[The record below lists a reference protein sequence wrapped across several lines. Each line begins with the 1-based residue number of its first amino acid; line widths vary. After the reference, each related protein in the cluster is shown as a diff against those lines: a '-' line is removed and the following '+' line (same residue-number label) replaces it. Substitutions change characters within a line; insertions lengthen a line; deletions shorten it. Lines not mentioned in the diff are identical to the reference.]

1 MFRFRL
7 LGKDFFAKVSA
18 YVIAEELYG
27 KTIYYAILR
36 QLPFLNGPYRDF
48 KIINKR
54 KIYMLTYKKEIYR
67 KTLLHT
73 LIASC
78 FSIPAL
84 AVAAA
89 GDTSPTMGTEGSG
102 EFWKE
107 PNQNI
112 DGDYKATLAPNSG
125 EQFARPKGLIVRAN
139 NQVEIKGKTNIN
151 VTLASEANSG
161 LAVDSNA
168 AYGIAVGYDYAG
180 GNASDT
186 ASLTLHDD
194 ANITV
199 KNTENTVKSTKNFGG
214 ATAPFGHQL
223 SGVKVYRK
231 NGAKPVFN
239 SEKKLTINVE
249 DKTTAKIGDYL
260 VGLYVSGDGAEA
272 NLKDSDITVKANGKF
287 SAALKIGKPEL
298 PNTEKPADYK
308 GAVVNSTGKMVL
320 DTTES
325 KDSATVRLFGTKSR
339 LIADSDTS
347 SGEIKSG
354 NSAVVFDTQDYTT
367 KVSAFFISD
376 NVSRNE
382 SNKDQEVRL
391 NNTKITTTSDDASLI
406 VADAKTEN
414 SFAVTFAGNKVASW
428 FNNGEFVAENA
439 KFTLKGKDS
448 EAKAAENGWLA
459 ETKVAT
465 TKGADLT
472 FTLSDQA
479 KAIGLMQQQ
488 SKGNVHSKLD
498 VHVTNQ
504 AVWEL
509 KQKGDEQRS
518 TINALTLDKGVL
530 DASKNIPNGSTKTD
544 YKVKLVKQDGTE
556 GTLTSN
562 NGEITLANGSYED
575 KLTVEGNYT
584 ANNGVLKV
592 NTHWDSN
599 DANNGK
605 SDLLEITGNAEGTTK
620 VVSLKADGTE
630 NMIDGTIGS
639 IAADLAKNST
649 AVVRVQGESN
659 LKNFTGI
666 AKTTGAGELQLAS
679 KKVGN
684 TTEYFWTVVSTN
696 KDAIYTASV
705 PAYTLIPNLNLEVG
719 YETVGTLH
727 QRRGE
732 NQALSW
738 EKSQANSQIWGRI
751 IGKHI
756 ALDGKKRLNLSANL
770 AGFQFGHDFD
780 ISSSENGGKRLTG
793 GYVGYT
799 HANSKFYDEYRA
811 ENGVVIDDKYTG
823 KAKTENLHVGVTH
836 TRYSEDGSYIDFVG
850 QLSWMQNKYNS
861 LDSKAKNHGLGVA
874 LSGEVG
880 RPFVLSKE
888 KTNNGDSWIIEPQAQ
903 LIYQY
908 LGLNSFTDDMR
919 SVHQDK
925 QHNLRSRIGVRFA
938 YNNLTDHEKV
948 RTLYFTTN
956 VWHNFRNTSANNIG
970 EDNVTEKLAKT
981 WGEVGLGAQFATSSN
996 THIYADARYE
1006 QSLSGTKHQGYKGS
1020 IGIKYSW

>member
-1 MFRFRL
+1 
-7 LGKDFFAKVSA
+7 
-18 YVIAEELYG
+18 
-27 KTIYYAILR
+27 
-36 QLPFLNGPYRDF
+36 
-48 KIINKR
+48 
-54 KIYMLTYKKEIYR
+54 MLTYKKEIFR

-239 SEKKLTINVE
+239 SEKKLTITVE

-459 ETKVAT
+459 ETKVAV

-498 VHVTNQ
+498 VHVNNQ

-738 EKSQANSQIWGRI
+738 EKSQANNQIWGRI

-756 ALDGKKRLNLSANL
+756 ALDGKKRLNLSADL

-780 ISSSENGGKRLTG
+780 ISSSKNGGKRLTG

-811 ENGVVIDDKYTG
+811 ENGVVLDDKYTG

-956 VWHNFRNTSANNIG
+956 VWHNFRNTSASNIG

>member
-1 MFRFRL
+1 
-7 LGKDFFAKVSA
+7 
-18 YVIAEELYG
+18 
-27 KTIYYAILR
+27 
-36 QLPFLNGPYRDF
+36 
-48 KIINKR
+48 
-54 KIYMLTYKKEIYR
+54 MLTYKKEIFR

-376 NVSRNE
+376 DVSRNE
-382 SNKDQEVRL
+382 PNKDQEVRL
-391 NNTKITTTSDDASLI
+391 NNTKITTTSNDASLI
-406 VADAKTEN
+406 VADARKES

-498 VHVTNQ
+498 VHVNNQ

-738 EKSQANSQIWGRI
+738 EKSQANNQIWGRI

-756 ALDGKKRLNLSANL
+756 ALDGKKRLNLSADL

-956 VWHNFRNTSANNIG
+956 VWHNFRNTSASNIG

>member
-1 MFRFRL
+1 
-7 LGKDFFAKVSA
+7 
-18 YVIAEELYG
+18 
-27 KTIYYAILR
+27 
-36 QLPFLNGPYRDF
+36 
-48 KIINKR
+48 
-54 KIYMLTYKKEIYR
+54 MLTYKKEIFR

-89 GDTSPTMGTEGSG
+89 DDTSPTVGTEGSG

-223 SGVKVYRK
+223 SGVKVYRN

-239 SEKKLTINVE
+239 SEKKLTITVE

-320 DTTES
+320 NTEDT

-382 SNKDQEVRL
+382 PNKDQEVRL

-459 ETKVAT
+459 ETKVAA

-488 SKGNVHSKLD
+488 SKGDVHSKLD
-498 VHVTNQ
+498 VHVNNR

-518 TINALTLDKGVL
+518 TINALTLDNGIL
-530 DASKNIPNGSTKTD
+530 DASKNAPNGSAGTD
-544 YKVKLVKQDGTE
+544 YKVKLVKQDGSD

-738 EKSQANSQIWGRI
+738 EKSQANNQIWGRI

-811 ENGVVIDDKYTG
+811 ENGVVLDDKYTG

-861 LDSKAKNHGLGVA
+861 FDSKAKNHGLGVA

-956 VWHNFRNTSANNIG
+956 VWHNFRNTSASNIG

>member
-1 MFRFRL
+1 
-7 LGKDFFAKVSA
+7 
-18 YVIAEELYG
+18 
-27 KTIYYAILR
+27 
-36 QLPFLNGPYRDF
+36 
-48 KIINKR
+48 
-54 KIYMLTYKKEIYR
+54 MLTYKKEIFR

-89 GDTSPTMGTEGSG
+89 DDTSPTVGTEGSG

-239 SEKKLTINVE
+239 SEKKLTITVE

-376 NVSRNE
+376 DVSRNE

-406 VADAKTEN
+406 VADARKES

-488 SKGNVHSKLD
+488 SKGDVRSKLD
-498 VHVTNQ
+498 VHVNSR

-518 TINALTLDKGVL
+518 TINALALDNGIL
-530 DASKNIPNGSTKTD
+530 DASKNAPNGSAGTD
-544 YKVKLVKQDGTE
+544 YKVKLVQQDGTV
-556 GTLTSN
+556 GTLTST
-562 NGEITLANGSYED
+562 NGEITLANSSYND
-575 KLTVEGNYT
+575 KLTIEGNYKAT
-584 ANNGVLKV
+584 NGILKV
-592 NTHWDSN
+592 NTKWNSD
-599 DANNGK
+599 DVNGGI

-696 KDAIYTASV
+696 NDAIYTASV

-738 EKSQANSQIWGRI
+738 EKSQANNQIWGRI

-811 ENGVVIDDKYTG
+811 ENGVVLDDKYTG

-861 LDSKAKNHGLGVA
+861 FDSKAKNHGLGVA

-956 VWHNFRNTSANNIG
+956 VWHNFRNTSASNIG

>member
-1 MFRFRL
+1 
-7 LGKDFFAKVSA
+7 
-18 YVIAEELYG
+18 
-27 KTIYYAILR
+27 
-36 QLPFLNGPYRDF
+36 
-48 KIINKR
+48 
-54 KIYMLTYKKEIYR
+54 MLTYKKEIFR

-89 GDTSPTMGTEGSG
+89 DDTSPTMGTEGSG

-125 EQFARPKGLIVRAN
+125 EQFARPKGIIVRAN

-186 ASLTLHDD
+186 ASLTLHND

-239 SEKKLTINVE
+239 SEKKLTITVE

-459 ETKVAT
+459 ETKVAV

-498 VHVTNQ
+498 VHVNNQ

-679 KKVGN
+679 RVEDSTN
-684 TTEYFWTVVSTN
+684 STEYFWTVVSTN

-956 VWHNFRNTSANNIG
+956 VWHNFRNTSASNIS

>member
-1 MFRFRL
+1 
-7 LGKDFFAKVSA
+7 
-18 YVIAEELYG
+18 
-27 KTIYYAILR
+27 
-36 QLPFLNGPYRDF
+36 
-48 KIINKR
+48 
-54 KIYMLTYKKEIYR
+54 MLTYKKEIFR

-89 GDTSPTMGTEGSG
+89 DDTSPTMGTEGSG

-186 ASLTLHDD
+186 ASLTLHND

-239 SEKKLTINVE
+239 SEKKLTITVE

-308 GAVVNSTGKMVL
+308 GAVVNSTGRMVL
-320 DTTES
+320 NTEET

-459 ETKVAT
+459 ETKVAA

-498 VHVTNQ
+498 VHVNNQ

-780 ISSSENGGKRLTG
+780 ISSSGNGGKRLTG

-811 ENGVVIDDKYTG
+811 ENGVVLDDKYTG

-956 VWHNFRNTSANNIG
+956 VWHNFRNTSASNSG

>member
-1 MFRFRL
+1 
-7 LGKDFFAKVSA
+7 
-18 YVIAEELYG
+18 
-27 KTIYYAILR
+27 
-36 QLPFLNGPYRDF
+36 
-48 KIINKR
+48 
-54 KIYMLTYKKEIYR
+54 MLTYKKEIFR

-89 GDTSPTMGTEGSG
+89 DDTSPTMGTEGSG

-186 ASLTLHDD
+186 ASLTLHND

-239 SEKKLTINVE
+239 SEKKLTITVE

-459 ETKVAT
+459 ETKVAV

-498 VHVTNQ
+498 VHVNNQ

-756 ALDGKKRLNLSANL
+756 ALDGKKRLNLSADL

-811 ENGVVIDDKYTG
+811 ENGVVLDDKYTG

-956 VWHNFRNTSANNIG
+956 VWHNFRNTSASNIG

>member
-1 MFRFRL
+1 
-7 LGKDFFAKVSA
+7 
-18 YVIAEELYG
+18 
-27 KTIYYAILR
+27 
-36 QLPFLNGPYRDF
+36 
-48 KIINKR
+48 
-54 KIYMLTYKKEIYR
+54 MLTCKKEMYR

-78 FSIPAL
+78 FSVPASAFAVDIPDINIDVTKSNEHVGYEPSDSGNTVVTGNVNITIKPETL
-84 AVAAA
+84 A
-89 GDTSPTMGTEGSG
+89 GDPSKHEHT
-102 EFWKE
+102 
-107 PNQNI
+107 
-112 DGDYKATLAPNSG
+112 
-125 EQFARPKGLIVRAN
+125 RPKGLIVRGDKTLD
-139 NQVEIKGKTNIN
+139 IKGKTNIN
-151 VTLASEANSG
+151 ITLASESDPG
-161 LAVDSNA
+161 MTSDTNA
-168 AYGIAVGYDYAG
+168 AYGLAVGYDWNG
-180 GNASDT
+180 GNAADT
-186 ASLTLHDD
+186 ATLTLHDD
-194 ANITV
+194 VVINV
-199 KNTENTVKSTKNFGG
+199 DNTPATRIGTKNFGG

-223 SGVKVYRK
+223 TGVKIDRT

-249 DKTTAKIGDYL
+249 DKTTDKIGDYL
-260 VGLYVSGDGAEA
+260 VGLYISGDGAEA

-339 LIADSDTS
+339 LIADSGTS

-354 NSAVVFDTQDYTT
+354 NSAIVFDTQDYQT
-367 KVSAFFISD
+367 KVTYFLTVP
-376 NVSRNE
+376 VSRNE
-382 SNKDQEVRL
+382 PNKDQEVRL
-391 NNTKITTTSDDASLI
+391 NNTKISTNSNDASLI
-406 VADAKTEN
+406 VADARKE
-414 SFAVTFAGNKVASW
+414 SSLAVTFAGDRVKNW

-439 KFTLKGKDS
+439 KFALKGKDS

-459 ETKVAT
+459 ETKVAA

-488 SKGNVHSKLD
+488 SKGNVRSKLD
-498 VHVTNQ
+498 VEVNNR

-509 KQKGDEQRS
+509 KQKGTEQRS
-518 TINALTLDKGVL
+518 TINALTLDSGIL
-530 DASKNIPNGSTKTD
+530 DASKNSSNGSAGTD
-544 YKVKLVKQDGTE
+544 YKVKLVQQDGKD
-556 GTLTSN
+556 GTLTST
-562 NGEITLANGSYED
+562 NGEITLANSSYND
-575 KLTVEGNYT
+575 KLTIEGNYKAT
-584 ANNGVLKV
+584 NGILKV
-592 NTHWDSN
+592 NTKWNSD
-599 DANNGK
+599 DVNGGI

-696 KDAIYTASV
+696 NDAIYIASV

-738 EKSQANSQIWGRI
+738 EKSQANNQIWGRI

-756 ALDGKKRLNLSANL
+756 ALDGKKRLNLSADL

-811 ENGVVIDDKYTG
+811 ENGVVLDDKYTG

-861 LDSKAKNHGLGVA
+861 VDSKAKNHGLGVA

-908 LGLNSFTDDMR
+908 LGLNSFTDGSMR

-948 RTLYFTTN
+948 RTLYFITN
-956 VWHNFRNTSANNIG
+956 VWHNFRNTAASNIG

-996 THIYADARYE
+996 AHIYADARYE

>member
-1 MFRFRL
+1 M
-7 LGKDFFAKVSA
+7 GS
-18 YVIAEELYG
+18 
-27 KTIYYAILR
+27 
-36 QLPFLNGPYRDF
+36 YRDF

-54 KIYMLTYKKEIYR
+54 KIYMLTYKKEIFR

-89 GDTSPTMGTEGSG
+89 DDTSPTMGTEGSG

-125 EQFARPKGLIVRAN
+125 EQFARPKGIIVRAN

-186 ASLTLHDD
+186 ASLTLHND

-239 SEKKLTINVE
+239 SEKKLTITVE

-459 ETKVAT
+459 ETKVAV

-498 VHVTNQ
+498 VHVNNQ

-738 EKSQANSQIWGRI
+738 EKSQANNQIWGRI

-956 VWHNFRNTSANNIG
+956 VWHNFRNTSASNIS

>member
-1 MFRFRL
+1 
-7 LGKDFFAKVSA
+7 
-18 YVIAEELYG
+18 
-27 KTIYYAILR
+27 
-36 QLPFLNGPYRDF
+36 
-48 KIINKR
+48 
-54 KIYMLTYKKEIYR
+54 MLTYKKEIFR

-89 GDTSPTMGTEGSG
+89 DDTSPTVGTEGSG

-186 ASLTLHDD
+186 ASLTLHND

-239 SEKKLTINVE
+239 SEKKLTITVE

-459 ETKVAT
+459 ETKVAV

-498 VHVTNQ
+498 VHVNNQ

-679 KKVGN
+679 NKVGN

-738 EKSQANSQIWGRI
+738 EKSQANNQIWGRI

-956 VWHNFRNTSANNIG
+956 VWHNFRNTSASNIG

>member
-1 MFRFRL
+1 
-7 LGKDFFAKVSA
+7 
-18 YVIAEELYG
+18 
-27 KTIYYAILR
+27 
-36 QLPFLNGPYRDF
+36 
-48 KIINKR
+48 
-54 KIYMLTYKKEIYR
+54 MLTYKKEIFR

-89 GDTSPTMGTEGSG
+89 DDTSPTMGTEGSG

-125 EQFARPKGLIVRAN
+125 EQFARPKGIIVRAN

-186 ASLTLHDD
+186 ASLTLHND

-239 SEKKLTINVE
+239 SEKKLTITVE

-459 ETKVAT
+459 ETKVAV

-498 VHVTNQ
+498 VHVNNQ

-738 EKSQANSQIWGRI
+738 EKSQANNQIWGRI

-756 ALDGKKRLNLSANL
+756 ALDGKKRLNLSADL

-956 VWHNFRNTSANNIG
+956 VWHNFRNTSASNIS

>member
-1 MFRFRL
+1 
-7 LGKDFFAKVSA
+7 
-18 YVIAEELYG
+18 
-27 KTIYYAILR
+27 
-36 QLPFLNGPYRDF
+36 
-48 KIINKR
+48 
-54 KIYMLTYKKEIYR
+54 MLTYKKEIFR

-84 AVAAA
+84 AFAAA

-161 LAVDSNA
+161 LASDSNA

-231 NGAKPVFN
+231 DGAKPVFN

-320 DTTES
+320 NTEDT

-354 NSAVVFDTQDYTT
+354 NSAVVFDTQDYAT

-382 SNKDQEVRL
+382 PNKDQEVRL

-406 VADAKTEN
+406 VADARKES
-414 SFAVTFAGNKVASW
+414 SFAVTLAGDRVKNW
-428 FNNGEFVAENA
+428 FNNDEFVAENA
-439 KFTLKGKDS
+439 KFALKGKDS

-459 ETKVAT
+459 ETKVAV

-488 SKGNVHSKLD
+488 SKGNVHSKLN
-498 VHVTNQ
+498 VHVNNQ

-530 DASKNIPNGSTKTD
+530 DASKNIPNGSAGTD
-544 YKVKLVKQDGTE
+544 YKVKLVQQDGTV
-556 GTLTSN
+556 GTLTST
-562 NGEITLANGSYED
+562 NGEITLANSSYND
-575 KLTVEGNYT
+575 KLTIEGNYKAT
-584 ANNGVLKV
+584 NGILKV
-592 NTHWDSN
+592 NTKWNSD
-599 DANNGK
+599 DVNGGI

-696 KDAIYTASV
+696 NDAIYTASV

-738 EKSQANSQIWGRI
+738 EKSQANNQIWGRI

-811 ENGVVIDDKYTG
+811 ENGVVLDDKYTG

-836 TRYSEDGSYIDFVG
+836 TRYSENGSYIDFVG

-861 LDSKAKNHGLGVA
+861 FDSKAKNHGLGVA

-956 VWHNFRNTSANNIG
+956 VWHNFRNTSASNIG

>member
-1 MFRFRL
+1 
-7 LGKDFFAKVSA
+7 
-18 YVIAEELYG
+18 
-27 KTIYYAILR
+27 
-36 QLPFLNGPYRDF
+36 
-48 KIINKR
+48 
-54 KIYMLTYKKEIYR
+54 MLTYKKEIFR

-194 ANITV
+194 ANVTV

-459 ETKVAT
+459 ETKVAV

-498 VHVTNQ
+498 VHVNNQ

-649 AVVRVQGESN
+649 AVVRVKGTSN

-679 KKVGN
+679 RVEDSTN
-684 TTEYFWTVVSTN
+684 STEYFWTVVSTN

-738 EKSQANSQIWGRI
+738 EKSQANNQIWGRI

-956 VWHNFRNTSANNIG
+956 VWHNFRNTSASNIG

>member
-1 MFRFRL
+1 
-7 LGKDFFAKVSA
+7 
-18 YVIAEELYG
+18 
-27 KTIYYAILR
+27 
-36 QLPFLNGPYRDF
+36 
-48 KIINKR
+48 
-54 KIYMLTYKKEIYR
+54 MLTYKKEIYR

-73 LIASC
+73 LIVSC

-231 NGAKPVFN
+231 DGAKPVFN

-272 NLKDSDITVKANGKF
+272 NLKDSEITVKANGKF

-382 SNKDQEVRL
+382 PNKDQEVRL

-459 ETKVAT
+459 ETKVAV

-498 VHVTNQ
+498 VHVNNQ

>member
-1 MFRFRL
+1 
-7 LGKDFFAKVSA
+7 
-18 YVIAEELYG
+18 
-27 KTIYYAILR
+27 
-36 QLPFLNGPYRDF
+36 
-48 KIINKR
+48 
-54 KIYMLTYKKEIYR
+54 MLTYKKEIYR

-73 LIASC
+73 LIVSC

-125 EQFARPKGLIVRAN
+125 GQFARPKGLIVRAN

-151 VTLASEANSG
+151 VTLASEGNSG
-161 LAVDSNA
+161 LASDSNA

-186 ASLTLHDD
+186 ASLTLHND

-239 SEKKLTINVE
+239 SEKKLTITVE

-320 DTTES
+320 NTEDT

-354 NSAVVFDTQDYTT
+354 NSAVVFDTQDYDTT
-367 KVSAFFISD
+367 VTARIPFLGPISD
-376 NVSRNE
+376 KVSRNE
-382 SNKDQEVRL
+382 PNKDQEVRL
-391 NNTKITTTSDDASLI
+391 NNTKITTTSNDASLI
-406 VADAKTEN
+406 VADARKES
-414 SFAVTFAGNKVASW
+414 SFAVTLAGDRVKNW
-428 FNNGEFVAENA
+428 FNNDEFVAENA
-439 KFTLKGKDS
+439 KFALKGKDS

-488 SKGNVHSKLD
+488 SKGDVRSKLD
-498 VHVTNQ
+498 VYVNNQ

-530 DASKNIPNGSTKTD
+530 DASKNAPNGSAGTD
-544 YKVKLVKQDGTE
+544 YKVKLVQQDGTV
-556 GTLTSN
+556 GTLTST
-562 NGEITLANGSYED
+562 NGEITLANSSYND
-575 KLTVEGNYT
+575 KLTIEGNYKAT
-584 ANNGVLKV
+584 NGILKV
-592 NTHWDSN
+592 NTKWNSDDVNS
-599 DANNGK
+599 GI

-696 KDAIYTASV
+696 NDAIYTASV

-756 ALDGKKRLNLSANL
+756 ALDGKKRLNLSADL

-780 ISSSENGGKRLTG
+780 ISSSGNGGKRLTG

-811 ENGVVIDDKYTG
+811 ENGVVLDDKYTG

-850 QLSWMQNKYNS
+850 QLSWMQNKSNS
-861 LDSKAKNHGLGVA
+861 LDSKAKNHGLDVA

-956 VWHNFRNTSANNIG
+956 VWHNFRNTSASNIG
-970 EDNVTEKLAKT
+970 EDNITEKLAKT

>member
-1 MFRFRL
+1 
-7 LGKDFFAKVSA
+7 
-18 YVIAEELYG
+18 
-27 KTIYYAILR
+27 
-36 QLPFLNGPYRDF
+36 
-48 KIINKR
+48 
-54 KIYMLTYKKEIYR
+54 MLTYKKEIFR

-89 GDTSPTMGTEGSG
+89 DDTSPTMGTEGSG

-186 ASLTLHDD
+186 ASLTLHND

-239 SEKKLTINVE
+239 SEKKLTITVE

-320 DTTES
+320 NTEDT

-354 NSAVVFDTQDYTT
+354 NSAVVFDTQDYAT

-382 SNKDQEVRL
+382 PNKDQEVRL

-406 VADAKTEN
+406 VADARKES

-439 KFTLKGKDS
+439 KFALKGKDS

-459 ETKVAT
+459 ETKVAV

-498 VHVTNQ
+498 VHVNNQ

-738 EKSQANSQIWGRI
+738 EKSQANNQIWGRI

-756 ALDGKKRLNLSANL
+756 ALDGKKRLNLSADL

-811 ENGVVIDDKYTG
+811 ENGVVLDDKYTG

-956 VWHNFRNTSANNIG
+956 VWHNFRNTSASNIS

>member
-1 MFRFRL
+1 
-7 LGKDFFAKVSA
+7 
-18 YVIAEELYG
+18 
-27 KTIYYAILR
+27 
-36 QLPFLNGPYRDF
+36 
-48 KIINKR
+48 
-54 KIYMLTYKKEIYR
+54 MLTYKKEIFR

-89 GDTSPTMGTEGSG
+89 DDTSPTVGTEGSG

-186 ASLTLHDD
+186 ASLTLHND

-239 SEKKLTINVE
+239 SEKKLTITVE

-459 ETKVAT
+459 ETKVAV

-498 VHVTNQ
+498 VHVNNQ

-738 EKSQANSQIWGRI
+738 EKSQANNQIWGRI

-956 VWHNFRNTSANNIG
+956 VWHNFRNTSASNIS

>member
-1 MFRFRL
+1 
-7 LGKDFFAKVSA
+7 
-18 YVIAEELYG
+18 
-27 KTIYYAILR
+27 
-36 QLPFLNGPYRDF
+36 
-48 KIINKR
+48 
-54 KIYMLTYKKEIYR
+54 MLTYKKEIFR

-354 NSAVVFDTQDYTT
+354 NSAVVFDTQDYAT
-367 KVSAFFISD
+367 KVRAFFIND

-382 SNKDQEVRL
+382 PNKDQEVRL
-391 NNTKITTTSDDASLI
+391 NNTKITTTSNDASLI
-406 VADAKTEN
+406 VADARKES

-498 VHVTNQ
+498 VHVNNQ

-738 EKSQANSQIWGRI
+738 EKSQANNQIWGRI

-756 ALDGKKRLNLSANL
+756 ALDGKKRLNLSADL

-780 ISSSENGGKRLTG
+780 ISSSKNGGKRLTG

-956 VWHNFRNTSANNIG
+956 VWHNFRNTSASNIG

>member
-1 MFRFRL
+1 
-7 LGKDFFAKVSA
+7 
-18 YVIAEELYG
+18 
-27 KTIYYAILR
+27 
-36 QLPFLNGPYRDF
+36 
-48 KIINKR
+48 
-54 KIYMLTYKKEIYR
+54 MLTYKKEIFR

-151 VTLASEANSG
+151 VTLASEGNSG
-161 LAVDSNA
+161 LASDSNA

-231 NGAKPVFN
+231 DGAKPVFN

-308 GAVVNSTGKMVL
+308 GAVVNSTGRMVL

-406 VADAKTEN
+406 VADARKES

-459 ETKVAT
+459 ETKVAV

-498 VHVTNQ
+498 VHVNNQ

-738 EKSQANSQIWGRI
+738 EKSQANNQIWGRI

-811 ENGVVIDDKYTG
+811 ENGVVLDDKYTG

-956 VWHNFRNTSANNIG
+956 VWHNFRNTSASNIG

>member
-1 MFRFRL
+1 
-7 LGKDFFAKVSA
+7 
-18 YVIAEELYG
+18 
-27 KTIYYAILR
+27 
-36 QLPFLNGPYRDF
+36 
-48 KIINKR
+48 
-54 KIYMLTYKKEIYR
+54 MLTYKKEIYR

-73 LIASC
+73 LIVSC

-186 ASLTLHDD
+186 ASLTLHND

-239 SEKKLTINVE
+239 SEKKLTITVE

-376 NVSRNE
+376 DVSRNE
-382 SNKDQEVRL
+382 PNKDQEVRL

-459 ETKVAT
+459 ETKVAV

-498 VHVTNQ
+498 VHVNNQ

-738 EKSQANSQIWGRI
+738 EKSQANNQIWGRI

-811 ENGVVIDDKYTG
+811 ENGVVLDDKYTG

-956 VWHNFRNTSANNIG
+956 VWHNFRNTSASNIG

>member
-1 MFRFRL
+1 ML
-7 LGKDFFAKVSA
+7 LNTKGKF
-18 YVIAEELYG
+18 
-27 KTIYYAILR
+27 
-36 QLPFLNGPYRDF
+36 
-48 KIINKR
+48 
-54 KIYMLTYKKEIYR
+54 R
-67 KTLLHT
+67 KTFLST
-73 LIASC
+73 LIVSS

-89 GDTSPTMGTEGSG
+89 DDTSPTMGTEGSG

-125 EQFARPKGLIVRAN
+125 EKFARPKGLIVRAN

-199 KNTENTVKSTKNFGG
+199 KNTENTVKSTKNFSG

-239 SEKKLTINVE
+239 SEKKLTITVE

-382 SNKDQEVRL
+382 PNKDQEVRL

-488 SKGNVHSKLD
+488 SKGDVRSKLD
-498 VHVTNQ
+498 VHVNNQ

-518 TINALTLDKGVL
+518 TINALTLNNGVL
-530 DASKNIPNGSTKTD
+530 DASKNIPTGATGTD
-544 YKVKLVKQDGTE
+544 YKVKLVKQDGSD

-605 SDLLEITGNAEGTTK
+605 SDLLEVTGNVEGVTK
-620 VVSLKADGTE
+620 VVSLKADGSE
-630 NMIDGTIGS
+630 NLVDGSIGS
-639 IAADLAKNST
+639 IASDLGKNST
-649 AVVRVQGESN
+649 AVVRVQGTSN
-659 LKNFTGI
+659 LRNFTGLTR
-666 AKTTGAGELQLAS
+666 TTGAGELQLAS
-679 KKVGN
+679 KRVGN
-684 TTEYFWTVVSTN
+684 ATEYFWTVTSTN
-696 KDAIYTASV
+696 GNAIYVPSV
-705 PAYTLIPNLNLEVG
+705 PGYTLAPKLNLEVG

-738 EKSQANSQIWGRI
+738 EKSQANNQTWGRI
-751 IGKHI
+751 IGKHL
-756 ALDGKKRLNLSANL
+756 ALDGKERLNLTANL
-770 AGFQFGHDFD
+770 SGFQFGHDFD
-780 ISSSENGGKRLTG
+780 VASTENGGKRLTG
-793 GYVGYT
+793 VYAGYT
-799 HANSKFYDEYRA
+799 HADSKFYDEYRA
-811 ENGVVIDDKYTG
+811 ENGVVLNDKYTG
-823 KAKTENLHVGVTH
+823 KAKTENFHAGVTH
-836 TRYSEDGSYIDFVG
+836 TRYAENGSYLDLVG
-850 QLSWMQNKYNS
+850 QLSWVKNKYYA
-861 LDSKAKNHGLGVA
+861 LDSHAKNHGFGVA
-874 LSGEVG
+874 LSSEVG
-880 RPFVLSKE
+880 HPFALGKE
-888 KTNNGDSWIIEPQAQ
+888 KMNNGDSWIIEPQAQ

-908 LGLNSFTDDMR
+908 LGLSRFNDELR

-925 QHNLRSRIGVRFA
+925 QHGLRGRVGARLA
-938 YNNLTDHEKV
+938 YNDLTAREKV
-948 RTLYFTTN
+948 RTLYFAAN
-956 VWHNFRNTSANNIG
+956 LWHDFRNTAGSNIG
-970 EDNVTEKLAKT
+970 ADNINEKFAKT
-981 WGEVGLGAQFATSSN
+981 WGEFGVGTQLATSANS
-996 THIYADARYE
+996 HIYADVRYE
-1006 QSLSGTKHQGYKGS
+1006 HSLSGAKRQGYKGS
-1020 IGIKYSW
+1020 VGIKYSW

>member
-1 MFRFRL
+1 
-7 LGKDFFAKVSA
+7 
-18 YVIAEELYG
+18 
-27 KTIYYAILR
+27 
-36 QLPFLNGPYRDF
+36 
-48 KIINKR
+48 
-54 KIYMLTYKKEIYR
+54 MLTYKKEIFR

-376 NVSRNE
+376 DVSRNE
-382 SNKDQEVRL
+382 PNKDQEVRL
-391 NNTKITTTSDDASLI
+391 NNTKITTTSNDASLI
-406 VADAKTEN
+406 VADARKES

-498 VHVTNQ
+498 VHVNNQ

-738 EKSQANSQIWGRI
+738 EKSQANNQIWGRI

-756 ALDGKKRLNLSANL
+756 ALDGKKRLNLSADL

-780 ISSSENGGKRLTG
+780 ISSSKNGGKRLTG

-799 HANSKFYDEYRA
+799 HANSKFYDKYRA
-811 ENGVVIDDKYTG
+811 ENGVVLDDKYTG

-861 LDSKAKNHGLGVA
+861 FDSKAKNHGLGVA

-956 VWHNFRNTSANNIG
+956 VWHNFRNTSASNIG

>member
-1 MFRFRL
+1 
-7 LGKDFFAKVSA
+7 
-18 YVIAEELYG
+18 
-27 KTIYYAILR
+27 
-36 QLPFLNGPYRDF
+36 
-48 KIINKR
+48 
-54 KIYMLTYKKEIYR
+54 MLTYKKEIYR

-73 LIASC
+73 LIVSC

-125 EQFARPKGLIVRAN
+125 GQFARPKGLIVRAN

-151 VTLASEANSG
+151 VTLASEGNSG
-161 LAVDSNA
+161 LASDSNA

-199 KNTENTVKSTKNFGG
+199 KNTENTVKSTKNFSG

-239 SEKKLTINVE
+239 SEKKLTITVE

-308 GAVVNSTGKMVL
+308 GAVVNSTGRMVL
-320 DTTES
+320 NTEET

-354 NSAVVFDTQDYTT
+354 NSAVVFDTQDYAT

-382 SNKDQEVRL
+382 PNKDQEVRL

-498 VHVTNQ
+498 VHVNNQ

-738 EKSQANSQIWGRI
+738 KKSQANSQIWGRI

-756 ALDGKKRLNLSANL
+756 ALDGKKRLNLSADL

-861 LDSKAKNHGLGVA
+861 LDSKAKNHGWGVA

-956 VWHNFRNTSANNIG
+956 VWHNFRNTSASNIG

>member
-1 MFRFRL
+1 MSL
-7 LGKDFFAKVSA
+7 NTKGKF
-18 YVIAEELYG
+18 
-27 KTIYYAILR
+27 
-36 QLPFLNGPYRDF
+36 
-48 KIINKR
+48 
-54 KIYMLTYKKEIYR
+54 R
-67 KTLLHT
+67 KTFLST
-73 LIASC
+73 LIISY

-89 GDTSPTMGTEGSG
+89 DDTSPTMGTEGSG

-112 DGDYKATLAPNSG
+112 NGDYKATLAPNSG

-161 LAVDSNA
+161 LTPDSNA
-168 AYGIAVGYDYAG
+168 AYGIAVGYNHNG
-180 GNASDT
+180 GNATDT

-199 KNTENTVKSTKNFGG
+199 KNTENTVTSTKNFGG
-214 ATAPFGHQL
+214 ATAPFGQQL
-223 SGVKVYRK
+223 SGVKVYRT

-239 SEKKLTINVE
+239 SKKKLTINVE

-287 SAALKIGKPEL
+287 SAALKIGKAEL
-298 PNTEKPADYK
+298 PNTAKPADYK
-308 GAVVNSTGKMVL
+308 GAVVNSTGRMVL

-367 KVSAFFISD
+367 KVRAFFISD
-376 NVSRNE
+376 DVSRNE
-382 SNKDQEVRL
+382 PNKDQEVRL
-391 NNTKITTTSDDASLI
+391 NNTKISTNSNDASLI
-406 VADAKTEN
+406 VADARKES
-414 SFAVTFAGNKVASW
+414 SFAVTFAGDKVKNW

-439 KFTLKGKDS
+439 KFMLKGKDS

-459 ETKVAT
+459 ETKVAV

-498 VHVTNQ
+498 VHVNNQ

-509 KQKGDEQRS
+509 KQKGTEQRS

-575 KLTVEGNYT
+575 KFTVEGNYT

-620 VVSLKADGTE
+620 VVSLKADGSE
-630 NMIDGTIGS
+630 NLVDGSIGS
-639 IAADLAKNST
+639 IASDLGKNST
-649 AVVRVQGESN
+649 AVVRVKGTSN
-659 LKNFTGI
+659 LRNFTGLTR
-666 AKTTGAGELQLAS
+666 TTGAGELQLAS
-679 KKVGN
+679 KRVGN
-684 TTEYFWTVVSTN
+684 ATEYFWTVTSTN
-696 KDAIYTASV
+696 GNAIYVPSV
-705 PAYTLIPNLNLEVG
+705 PGYTLAPKLNLEVG

-738 EKSQANSQIWGRI
+738 EKSQANNQTWGRI
-751 IGKHI
+751 IGKHL
-756 ALDGKKRLNLSANL
+756 ALDGKERLNLTANL
-770 AGFQFGHDFD
+770 SGFQFGHDFD
-780 ISSSENGGKRLTG
+780 VASTENGGKRLTG
-793 GYVGYT
+793 VYAGYT
-799 HANSKFYDEYRA
+799 HADSKFYDEYRA
-811 ENGVVIDDKYTG
+811 ENGVVLNDKYTG
-823 KAKTENLHVGVTH
+823 KAKTENFHAGVTH
-836 TRYSEDGSYIDFVG
+836 TRYAENGSYLDLVG
-850 QLSWMQNKYNS
+850 QLSWVKNKYYA
-861 LDSKAKNHGLGVA
+861 LDSHAKNHGFGVA
-874 LSGEVG
+874 LSSEVG
-880 RPFVLSKE
+880 HPFALGKE
-888 KTNNGDSWIIEPQAQ
+888 KMNNGDSWIIEPQAQ

-908 LGLNSFTDDMR
+908 LGLSRFNDELR

-925 QHNLRSRIGVRFA
+925 QHGLRGRVGARLA
-938 YNNLTDHEKV
+938 YNDLTAREKV
-948 RTLYFTTN
+948 RTLYFTAN
-956 VWHNFRNTSANNIG
+956 LWHDFKNTAGSNIG
-970 EDNVTEKLAKT
+970 ADNINEKFAKT
-981 WGEVGLGAQFATSSN
+981 WGEFGVGTQLATSANS
-996 THIYADARYE
+996 HIYADVRYE
-1006 QSLSGTKHQGYKGS
+1006 HSLSGAKRQGYKGS
-1020 IGIKYSW
+1020 VGIKYSW

>member
-1 MFRFRL
+1 ML
-7 LGKDFFAKVSA
+7 LN
-18 YVIAEELYG
+18 
-27 KTIYYAILR
+27 T
-36 QLPFLNGPYRDF
+36 
-48 KIINKR
+48 
-54 KIYMLTYKKEIYR
+54 KEKFR
-67 KTLLHT
+67 KTFLST
-73 LIASC
+73 LIVSS

-199 KNTENTVKSTKNFGG
+199 KNTENTVKSTKNFSG

-239 SEKKLTINVE
+239 SEKKLTITVE

-382 SNKDQEVRL
+382 PNKDQEVRL

-406 VADAKTEN
+406 VADARKES

-439 KFTLKGKDS
+439 KFALKGKDS

-459 ETKVAT
+459 ETKVAV

-488 SKGNVHSKLD
+488 SEGDVRSKLD
-498 VHVTNQ
+498 VHVNNR

-518 TINALTLDKGVL
+518 TINALTLDNGVL

-544 YKVKLVKQDGTE
+544 YKVKLVQQDGSN

-620 VVSLKADGTE
+620 VVSLKADGSE
-630 NMIDGTIGS
+630 NLVDGSIGS
-639 IAADLAKNST
+639 IASDLGKNST
-649 AVVRVQGESN
+649 AVVRVQGTSN
-659 LKNFTGI
+659 LRNFTGMTR
-666 AKTTGAGELQLAS
+666 TTGAGELQLAS
-679 KKVGN
+679 KQVGN
-684 TTEYFWTVVSTN
+684 ATEYFWTVTSTN
-696 KDAIYTASV
+696 GDAIYVPSV
-705 PAYTLIPNLNLEVG
+705 PGYTLAPKLNLEAG

-738 EKSQANSQIWGRI
+738 EKSQANNQTWGRI
-751 IGKHI
+751 IGKHL
-756 ALDGKKRLNLSANL
+756 ALDGKERLNLTANL
-770 AGFQFGHDFD
+770 SGFQFGHDFD
-780 ISSSENGGKRLTG
+780 VASTENGGKRLTG
-793 GYVGYT
+793 VYAGYT

-811 ENGVVIDDKYTG
+811 ENGVVLNDKYTG
-823 KAKTENLHVGVTH
+823 KAKTENFHAGVTH
-836 TRYSEDGSYIDFVG
+836 TRYAENGSYLDLVG
-850 QLSWMQNKYNS
+850 QLSWVKNKYYA
-861 LDSKAKNHGLGVA
+861 LDSQAKNHGFGVA
-874 LSGEVG
+874 LSSEVG
-880 RPFVLSKE
+880 HPFALGKE
-888 KTNNGDSWIIEPQAQ
+888 KMNNGDSWIIEPQAQ

-908 LGLNSFTDDMR
+908 LGLSRFNDDLR

-925 QHNLRSRIGVRFA
+925 QHGLRGRVGARLA
-938 YNNLTDHEKV
+938 YNDLTAREKV
-948 RTLYFTTN
+948 RTLYFTAN
-956 VWHNFRNTSANNIG
+956 LWHDFRNTAGSNIG
-970 EDNVTEKLAKT
+970 ADNINEKFAKT
-981 WGEVGLGAQFATSSN
+981 WGEFGVGTQLATSANS
-996 THIYADARYE
+996 HIYADVRYE
-1006 QSLSGTKHQGYKGS
+1006 HSLSGAKRQGYKGS
-1020 IGIKYSW
+1020 VGIKYSW

>member
-1 MFRFRL
+1 
-7 LGKDFFAKVSA
+7 
-18 YVIAEELYG
+18 
-27 KTIYYAILR
+27 
-36 QLPFLNGPYRDF
+36 
-48 KIINKR
+48 
-54 KIYMLTYKKEIYR
+54 MLTYKKEIYR

-73 LIASC
+73 LIVSC

-125 EQFARPKGLIVRAN
+125 GQFARPKGLIVRAN

-151 VTLASEANSG
+151 VTLASEGNSG
-161 LAVDSNA
+161 LASDSNA

-186 ASLTLHDD
+186 ASLTLHND

-239 SEKKLTINVE
+239 SEKKLTITVE

-320 DTTES
+320 NTEDT

-354 NSAVVFDTQDYTT
+354 NSAVVFDTQDYDTT
-367 KVSAFFISD
+367 VTARIPFLGPISD
-376 NVSRNE
+376 KVSRNE
-382 SNKDQEVRL
+382 PNKDQEVRL
-391 NNTKITTTSDDASLI
+391 NNTKITTTSNDASLI
-406 VADAKTEN
+406 VADARKES
-414 SFAVTFAGNKVASW
+414 SFAVTLAGDRVKNW
-428 FNNGEFVAENA
+428 FNNDEFVAENA
-439 KFTLKGKDS
+439 KFALKGKDS

-488 SKGNVHSKLD
+488 SKGDVRSKLD
-498 VHVTNQ
+498 VYVNNQ

-530 DASKNIPNGSTKTD
+530 DASKNAPNGSAGTD
-544 YKVKLVKQDGTE
+544 YKVKLVQQDGTV
-556 GTLTSN
+556 GTLTST
-562 NGEITLANGSYED
+562 NGEITLANSSYND
-575 KLTVEGNYT
+575 KLTIEGNYKAT
-584 ANNGVLKV
+584 NGILKV
-592 NTHWDSN
+592 NTKWNSDDVNS
-599 DANNGK
+599 GI

-696 KDAIYTASV
+696 NDAIYTASV

-719 YETVGTLH
+719 YETIGTLH

-756 ALDGKKRLNLSANL
+756 ALDGKKRLNLSADL

-780 ISSSENGGKRLTG
+780 ISSSGNGGKRLTG

-811 ENGVVIDDKYTG
+811 ENGVVLDDKYTG

-861 LDSKAKNHGLGVA
+861 LDSKAKNHGLDVA

-956 VWHNFRNTSANNIG
+956 VWHNFRNTSASNIG
-970 EDNVTEKLAKT
+970 EDNITEKLAKT

>member
-1 MFRFRL
+1 
-7 LGKDFFAKVSA
+7 
-18 YVIAEELYG
+18 
-27 KTIYYAILR
+27 
-36 QLPFLNGPYRDF
+36 
-48 KIINKR
+48 
-54 KIYMLTYKKEIYR
+54 MLTYKKEIFR

-89 GDTSPTMGTEGSG
+89 DDTSPTVGTEGSG

-223 SGVKVYRK
+223 SGVKVYRE

-249 DKTTAKIGDYL
+249 DKSTGKIGDYL
-260 VGLYVSGDGAEA
+260 VGLYISGDGAEA

-320 DTTES
+320 NTEET

-354 NSAVVFDTQDYTT
+354 NSAIVFDTQDYQT
-367 KVSAFFISD
+367 KVTYFLTVP
-376 NVSRNE
+376 VSRNE
-382 SNKDQEVRL
+382 HNKDQEVRL

-414 SFAVTFAGNKVASW
+414 SLAVRVAGNKVASW

-488 SKGNVHSKLD
+488 SKGDVHSKLD
-498 VHVTNQ
+498 VHVNNQ

-518 TINALTLDKGVL
+518 TINALTLDNGIL
-530 DASKNIPNGSTKTD
+530 DASKNAPNGSAGTD
-544 YKVKLVKQDGTE
+544 YKVKLVQQDGTV
-556 GTLTSN
+556 GTLTST
-562 NGEITLANGSYED
+562 NGEITLANSSYND
-575 KLTVEGNYT
+575 KLTIEGNYKAT
-584 ANNGVLKV
+584 NGILKV
-592 NTHWDSN
+592 NTKWNSD
-599 DANNGK
+599 DVNGGI

-696 KDAIYTASV
+696 NDAIYTASV

-738 EKSQANSQIWGRI
+738 EKSQANNQIWGRI

-756 ALDGKKRLNLSANL
+756 ALDGKKRLNLSADL

-811 ENGVVIDDKYTG
+811 ENGVVLDDKYTG

-861 LDSKAKNHGLGVA
+861 FDSKAKNHGLGVA

-956 VWHNFRNTSANNIG
+956 VWHNFRNTSASNIG

>member
-1 MFRFRL
+1 
-7 LGKDFFAKVSA
+7 
-18 YVIAEELYG
+18 
-27 KTIYYAILR
+27 
-36 QLPFLNGPYRDF
+36 
-48 KIINKR
+48 
-54 KIYMLTYKKEIYR
+54 MLTYKKEIFR

-89 GDTSPTMGTEGSG
+89 DDTSPTMGTEGSG

-186 ASLTLHDD
+186 ASLTLHND

-239 SEKKLTINVE
+239 SEKKLTITVE

-459 ETKVAT
+459 ETKVAV

-498 VHVTNQ
+498 VHVNNQ

-811 ENGVVIDDKYTG
+811 ENGVVLDDKYTG

-956 VWHNFRNTSANNIG
+956 VWHNFRNTSASNIG

>member
-1 MFRFRL
+1 
-7 LGKDFFAKVSA
+7 
-18 YVIAEELYG
+18 
-27 KTIYYAILR
+27 
-36 QLPFLNGPYRDF
+36 
-48 KIINKR
+48 
-54 KIYMLTYKKEIYR
+54 MLTYKKEIFR

-89 GDTSPTMGTEGSG
+89 DDTSPTVGTEGSG

-151 VTLASEANSG
+151 VTLASEGNSG

-308 GAVVNSTGKMVL
+308 GTVVNSTGRMVL
-320 DTTES
+320 NTEDT

-354 NSAVVFDTQDYTT
+354 NSAVVFDTQDYAT
-367 KVSAFFISD
+367 KVRAFFIND

-382 SNKDQEVRL
+382 PNKDQEVRL
-391 NNTKITTTSDDASLI
+391 NNTKISTVSNDASLI
-406 VADAKTEN
+406 VADARKE
-414 SFAVTFAGNKVASW
+414 SSLAVTFAGDRVKNW
-428 FNNGEFVAENA
+428 FNIGEFVAENA

-488 SKGNVHSKLD
+488 SKGNVRSKLD
-498 VHVTNQ
+498 VHVNNQ

-518 TINALTLDKGVL
+518 TINALTLDEGVL

-649 AVVRVQGESN
+649 AVVRVKGTSN

-679 KKVGN
+679 RVEDSTN
-684 TTEYFWTVVSTN
+684 STEYFWTVVSTN

-738 EKSQANSQIWGRI
+738 EKSQANNQIWGRI

-956 VWHNFRNTSANNIG
+956 VWHNFRNTSASNIG

>member
-1 MFRFRL
+1 
-7 LGKDFFAKVSA
+7 
-18 YVIAEELYG
+18 
-27 KTIYYAILR
+27 
-36 QLPFLNGPYRDF
+36 
-48 KIINKR
+48 
-54 KIYMLTYKKEIYR
+54 MLTYKKEIYR

-73 LIASC
+73 LIVSC

-125 EQFARPKGLIVRAN
+125 EKFARPKGLIVRAN

-151 VTLASEANSG
+151 VTLASEGNSG
-161 LAVDSNA
+161 LASDSNA

-199 KNTENTVKSTKNFGG
+199 KNTENTVKSTKNFSG
-214 ATAPFGHQL
+214 ATAPFGQQL
-223 SGVKVYRK
+223 SGVKVYRT

-298 PNTEKPADYK
+298 PNTTKPADYK
-308 GAVVNSTGKMVL
+308 GAVVNSTGRMVL
-320 DTTES
+320 NTEET

-376 NVSRNE
+376 DVSRNE
-382 SNKDQEVRL
+382 PNKDQEVRL
-391 NNTKITTTSDDASLI
+391 NNTKITTTSNDASLI
-406 VADAKTEN
+406 VADARKES

-488 SKGNVHSKLD
+488 SKGDVRSKLD
-498 VHVTNQ
+498 VYVNNQ

-530 DASKNIPNGSTKTD
+530 DASKNAPNGSAGTD
-544 YKVKLVKQDGTE
+544 YKVKLVQQDGTV
-556 GTLTSN
+556 GTLTST
-562 NGEITLANGSYED
+562 NGEITLANSSYND
-575 KLTVEGNYT
+575 KLTIEGNYKAT
-584 ANNGVLKV
+584 NGILKV
-592 NTHWDSN
+592 NTKWNSDDVNS
-599 DANNGK
+599 GI

-696 KDAIYTASV
+696 NDAIYTASV

-756 ALDGKKRLNLSANL
+756 ALDGKKRLNLSADL

-780 ISSSENGGKRLTG
+780 ISSSGNGGKRLTG

-811 ENGVVIDDKYTG
+811 ENGVVLDDKYTG

-861 LDSKAKNHGLGVA
+861 LDSKAKNHGLDVA

-956 VWHNFRNTSANNIG
+956 VWHNFRNTSASNIG
-970 EDNVTEKLAKT
+970 EDNITEKLAKT

>member
-1 MFRFRL
+1 
-7 LGKDFFAKVSA
+7 
-18 YVIAEELYG
+18 
-27 KTIYYAILR
+27 
-36 QLPFLNGPYRDF
+36 
-48 KIINKR
+48 
-54 KIYMLTYKKEIYR
+54 MLTYKKEIFR

-89 GDTSPTMGTEGSG
+89 DDTSPTMGTEGSG

-376 NVSRNE
+376 DVSRNE
-382 SNKDQEVRL
+382 PNKDQEVRL
-391 NNTKITTTSDDASLI
+391 NNTKITTTSNDASLI
-406 VADAKTEN
+406 VADARKES

-498 VHVTNQ
+498 VHVNNQ

-666 AKTTGAGELQLAS
+666 AKTTGAGELQLTS

-738 EKSQANSQIWGRI
+738 EKSQANNQIWGRI

-756 ALDGKKRLNLSANL
+756 ALDGKKRLNLSADL

-780 ISSSENGGKRLTG
+780 ISSSKNGGKRLTG

-811 ENGVVIDDKYTG
+811 ENGVVLDDKYTG

-956 VWHNFRNTSANNIG
+956 VWHNFRNTSASNIG

>member
-1 MFRFRL
+1 
-7 LGKDFFAKVSA
+7 
-18 YVIAEELYG
+18 
-27 KTIYYAILR
+27 
-36 QLPFLNGPYRDF
+36 
-48 KIINKR
+48 
-54 KIYMLTYKKEIYR
+54 MLTYKKEIFR

-376 NVSRNE
+376 DVSRNE
-382 SNKDQEVRL
+382 PNKDQEVRL
-391 NNTKITTTSDDASLI
+391 NNTKITTTSNDASLI
-406 VADAKTEN
+406 VADARKES

-498 VHVTNQ
+498 VHVNNQ

-738 EKSQANSQIWGRI
+738 EKSQANNQIWGRI

-756 ALDGKKRLNLSANL
+756 ALDGKKRLNLSADL

-811 ENGVVIDDKYTG
+811 ENGVVLDDKYTG

-956 VWHNFRNTSANNIG
+956 VWHNFRNTSASNIG

>member
-1 MFRFRL
+1 
-7 LGKDFFAKVSA
+7 
-18 YVIAEELYG
+18 
-27 KTIYYAILR
+27 
-36 QLPFLNGPYRDF
+36 
-48 KIINKR
+48 
-54 KIYMLTYKKEIYR
+54 MLTYKKEIFR

-89 GDTSPTMGTEGSG
+89 GDTSPTVGTEGSG

-186 ASLTLHDD
+186 ASLTLHND

-459 ETKVAT
+459 ETKVAV

-498 VHVTNQ
+498 VHVNNQ

-649 AVVRVQGESN
+649 AVVRVKGTSN

-679 KKVGN
+679 RVEDSTN
-684 TTEYFWTVVSTN
+684 STEYFWTVVSTN

-738 EKSQANSQIWGRI
+738 EKSQANNQIWGRI

-780 ISSSENGGKRLTG
+780 ISPSENGGKRLTG

-956 VWHNFRNTSANNIG
+956 VWHNFRNTSASNIG

>member
-1 MFRFRL
+1 
-7 LGKDFFAKVSA
+7 
-18 YVIAEELYG
+18 
-27 KTIYYAILR
+27 
-36 QLPFLNGPYRDF
+36 
-48 KIINKR
+48 
-54 KIYMLTYKKEIYR
+54 MLTYKKEIFR

-89 GDTSPTMGTEGSG
+89 DDTSPTMGTEGSG

-186 ASLTLHDD
+186 ASLTLHND

-239 SEKKLTINVE
+239 SEKKLTITVE

-347 SGEIKSG
+347 SGEIKSS

-459 ETKVAT
+459 ETKVAV

-498 VHVTNQ
+498 VHVNNQ

-756 ALDGKKRLNLSANL
+756 ALDGKKRLNLSADL

-811 ENGVVIDDKYTG
+811 ENGVVLDDKYTG

-956 VWHNFRNTSANNIG
+956 VWHNFRNTSASNIG

>member
-1 MFRFRL
+1 
-7 LGKDFFAKVSA
+7 
-18 YVIAEELYG
+18 
-27 KTIYYAILR
+27 
-36 QLPFLNGPYRDF
+36 
-48 KIINKR
+48 
-54 KIYMLTYKKEIYR
+54 MLTYKKEIYR

-73 LIASC
+73 LIVSC

-125 EQFARPKGLIVRAN
+125 GQFARPKGLIVRAN

-186 ASLTLHDD
+186 ASLTLHND

-199 KNTENTVKSTKNFGG
+199 KNTENTVESTKNFGG

-239 SEKKLTINVE
+239 SEKKLTITVE

-354 NSAVVFDTQDYTT
+354 NSAIVFDTQDYQT
-367 KVSAFFISD
+367 KVTYFLTVP
-376 NVSRNE
+376 VSRNE
-382 SNKDQEVRL
+382 HNKDQEVRL

-414 SFAVTFAGNKVASW
+414 SLAVRVAGNKVASW

-465 TKGADLT
+465 KKGADLT

-498 VHVTNQ
+498 VHVNNQ

-738 EKSQANSQIWGRI
+738 EKSQANNQIWGRI

-811 ENGVVIDDKYTG
+811 ENGVVLDDKYTG

-880 RPFVLSKE
+880 HPFVLSKE

-956 VWHNFRNTSANNIG
+956 VWHNFRNTSASNIG

>member
-1 MFRFRL
+1 
-7 LGKDFFAKVSA
+7 
-18 YVIAEELYG
+18 
-27 KTIYYAILR
+27 
-36 QLPFLNGPYRDF
+36 
-48 KIINKR
+48 
-54 KIYMLTYKKEIYR
+54 MLTYKKEIYR

-89 GDTSPTMGTEGSG
+89 GDTSPTVGTEGSG

-186 ASLTLHDD
+186 ASLTLHND

-239 SEKKLTINVE
+239 SEKKLTITVE

-459 ETKVAT
+459 ETKVAV
-465 TKGADLT
+465 TKRADLT

-498 VHVTNQ
+498 VHVNNQ

-562 NGEITLANGSYED
+562 NGEITLANGSYEY

-756 ALDGKKRLNLSANL
+756 ALDSKKRLNLSANL

-799 HANSKFYDEYRA
+799 H
-811 ENGVVIDDKYTG
+811 DDKYTG

-956 VWHNFRNTSANNIG
+956 VWHNFRNTSASNIG

>member
-1 MFRFRL
+1 
-7 LGKDFFAKVSA
+7 
-18 YVIAEELYG
+18 
-27 KTIYYAILR
+27 
-36 QLPFLNGPYRDF
+36 
-48 KIINKR
+48 
-54 KIYMLTYKKEIYR
+54 MLTYKKEIFR

-376 NVSRNE
+376 DVSRNE
-382 SNKDQEVRL
+382 PNKDQEVRL

-406 VADAKTEN
+406 VADARKES

-498 VHVTNQ
+498 VHVNNQ

-738 EKSQANSQIWGRI
+738 EKSQANNQIWGRI

-756 ALDGKKRLNLSANL
+756 ALDGKKRLNLSADL

-956 VWHNFRNTSANNIG
+956 VWHNFRNTSASNIG

>member
-1 MFRFRL
+1 
-7 LGKDFFAKVSA
+7 
-18 YVIAEELYG
+18 
-27 KTIYYAILR
+27 
-36 QLPFLNGPYRDF
+36 
-48 KIINKR
+48 
-54 KIYMLTYKKEIYR
+54 MLTYKKEIFR

-498 VHVTNQ
+498 VYVNNQ

-738 EKSQANSQIWGRI
+738 EKSQANNQIWGRI

-811 ENGVVIDDKYTG
+811 ENGVVLDDKYTG

-956 VWHNFRNTSANNIG
+956 VWHNFRNTSASNIG

>member
-1 MFRFRL
+1 
-7 LGKDFFAKVSA
+7 
-18 YVIAEELYG
+18 
-27 KTIYYAILR
+27 
-36 QLPFLNGPYRDF
+36 
-48 KIINKR
+48 
-54 KIYMLTYKKEIYR
+54 MLTYKKEIFR

-89 GDTSPTMGTEGSG
+89 DDTSPTMGTEGSG

-125 EQFARPKGLIVRAN
+125 EQFARPKGIIVRAN

-186 ASLTLHDD
+186 ASLTLHND

-239 SEKKLTINVE
+239 SEKKLTITVE

-459 ETKVAT
+459 ETKVAV

-498 VHVTNQ
+498 VHVNNQ

-738 EKSQANSQIWGRI
+738 EKSQANNQIWGRI

-956 VWHNFRNTSANNIG
+956 VWHNFRNTSASNIS